1 MKRNNP
7 AKHNN
12 QNKFIKPPPDP
23 PLELLLAGADET
35 AAAELELDATELATE
50 LLELD
55 ATALD
60 IELLELEL
68 ITELDELE
76 LAGSSAG
83 GVPV

>member
-1 MKRNNP
+1 M
-7 AKHNN
+7 
-12 QNKFIKPPPDP
+12 
-23 PLELLLAGADET
+23 AGVDET
-35 AAAELELDATELATE
+35 AAAELLELDATELATE

-68 ITELDELE
+68 ATELDELE